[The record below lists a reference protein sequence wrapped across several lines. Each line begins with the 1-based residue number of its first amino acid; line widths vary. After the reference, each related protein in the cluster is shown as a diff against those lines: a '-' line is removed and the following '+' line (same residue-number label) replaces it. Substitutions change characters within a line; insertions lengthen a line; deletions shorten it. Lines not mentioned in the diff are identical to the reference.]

1 MEENVDEL
9 PPMPT
14 RCVPGCADQHG
25 LTANMIVEIARE
37 FAREIATCCKLLPLT
52 VGAWMG

>member
-14 RCVPGCADQHG
+14 RRVPGCADQHG

>member
-1 MEENVDEL
+1 MEKTWHAPRTAGGVKYG
-9 PPMPT
+9 
-14 RCVPGCADQHG
+14 VAQDQHG